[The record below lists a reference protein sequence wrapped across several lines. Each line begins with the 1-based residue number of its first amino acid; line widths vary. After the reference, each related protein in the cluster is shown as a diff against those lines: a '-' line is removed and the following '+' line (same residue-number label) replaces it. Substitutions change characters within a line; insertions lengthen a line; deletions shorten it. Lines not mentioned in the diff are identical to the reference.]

1 MFLLND
7 KPLALDTAFT
17 HNGVQYPSNWLRLTT
32 LAEKIAI
39 GITEVADPAPYDD
52 KFYWGVGNPKQLEDR
67 EEVDQDGN
75 PMFVME
81 LGEVNGQPAMVPTT
95 KRLVSKGLKSQ
106 MIAQVKATAGS
117 LLAATDWKVV
127 RASEGI
133 KPVDADTLAARSAI
147 RAASDANEAAI
158 TACTSVDE
166 LAILQLTWP
175 KGDNNAA

>member
-1 MFLLND
+1 MFVLNG
-7 KPLALDTAFT
+7 KALPLDTPFT
-17 HNGVQYPSNWLRLTT
+17 IGEGESAIQYPANYLRLSS
-32 LAEKIAI
+32 AEEKAAL
-39 GITEVADPAPYDD
+39 GITEQLDPEVYDSR
-52 KFYWGVGNPKQLEDR
+52 FYWGVGNPKQLEDR

-81 LGEVNGQPAMVPTT
+81 LGEVDGQPAMVPTT

-133 KPVDADTLAARSAI
+133 KPVDAETLAARAAI

-158 TACTSVDE
+158 TACTSVDA
-166 LAILQLTWP
+166 LAVLQLTWP
-175 KGDNNAA
+175 EVN